1 MPARLSPNFNA
12 LLIIFGH
19 EASAGD
25 HALTNGG
32 LPMLACKLKTLT
44 AAGAVGLLLAVG
56 STGASAQSAYCD
68 GVAQDYASQ
77 HAHGGDVVGGAIGG
91 AVTGAIIGGIVGGR
105 RGAGTGAAI
114 GGGVGAVGGA
124 ANQSQRWQSL
134 YHHAY
139 NDCMA
144 RGAPRQRR
152 STAARCKPTARSRGP
167 TNGTTIATRSTARSI
182 RRPACSW
189 PIPANTSSAAK
200 PRRALRARG
209 HLSSPFSPSGRL
221 ASREPDGI

>member
-1 MPARLSPNFNA
+1 
-12 LLIIFGH
+12 
-19 EASAGD
+19 
-25 HALTNGG
+25 
-32 LPMLACKLKTLT
+32 MLACKLKTLS

-68 GVAQDYASQ
+68 GVARDYASR
-77 HAHGGDVVGGAIGG
+77 HAHGGEVIGGAIGG
-91 AVTGAIIGGIVGGR
+91 AVTGAIIGGIVGGK

-144 RGAPRQRR
+144 QNA
-152 STAARCKPTARSRGP
+152 RGP
-167 TNGTTIATRSTARSI
+167 VQTYGSPEPWTDEWYAYCHSKYRSFNPQTGMFLAY
-182 RRPACSW
+182 
-189 PIPANTSSAAK
+189 
-200 PRRALRARG
+200 
-209 HLSSPFSPSGRL
+209 SGEYKLCR
-221 ASREPDGI
+221 

>member
-1 MPARLSPNFNA
+1 
-12 LLIIFGH
+12 
-19 EASAGD
+19 
-25 HALTNGG
+25 
-32 LPMLACKLKTLT
+32 MLACKLKTLT

-68 GVAQDYASQ
+68 GVARDYASR
-77 HAHGGDVVGGAIGG
+77 HAHGGEVIGGAIGG
-91 AVTGAIIGGIVGGR
+91 AVTGAIIGGIVGGK

-144 RGAPRQRR
+144 QNVPGSGAGLRQPGAVDRR
-152 STAARCKPTARSRGP
+152 MVRLLPLEVPLVQSANRHVPGLF
-167 TNGTTIATRSTARSI
+167 GEY
-182 RRPACSW
+182 RPC
-189 PIPANTSSAAK
+189 
-200 PRRALRARG
+200 R
-209 HLSSPFSPSGRL
+209 
-221 ASREPDGI
+221 

>member
-1 MPARLSPNFNA
+1 
-12 LLIIFGH
+12 
-19 EASAGD
+19 
-25 HALTNGG
+25 
-32 LPMLACKLKTLT
+32 MLACKLKTLT

-68 GVAQDYASQ
+68 GVARNYASQ
-77 HAHGGDVVGGAIGG
+77 YAHGGDVVGGAIGG
-91 AVTGAIIGGIVGGR
+91 AVTGAIIGGIVGGK

-144 RGAPRQRR
+144 RSGPAPAPVYGGPVQAYGPEPWTDEWYDYCHSRYR
-152 STAARCKPTARSRGP
+152 SFNP
-167 TNGTTIATRSTARSI
+167 
-182 RRPACSW
+182 
-189 PIPANTSSAAK
+189 NTGMFLAY
-200 PRRALRARG
+200 
-209 HLSSPFSPSGRL
+209 SGEYKLCR
-221 ASREPDGI
+221 